1 MLRVS
6 VLGNLGAD
14 PEMRQSQKGTLVATF
29 RVAANQVRMTAEGE
43 RQETTEWFRV
53 RATGR
58 LAESCQRLARG
69 GRVLVVGR
77 LEIARF
83 QSREGEPKVGFDVW
97 ADEVVN
103 LSPRPDPEVDPA
115 SAIEPVEEAAPAAP
129 SPAPRLRS
137 VESHGA
143 RPVRPARRAAPEPAE
158 ELDALP
164 F

>member
-14 PEMRQSQKGTLVATF
+14 PEMKQSQKGTLVATF
-29 RVAANQVRMTAEGE
+29 RVAANQVRTTPDGE

-53 RATGR
+53 RAVGR
-58 LAESCQRLARG
+58 LAESCQRLSRG
-69 GRVLVVGR
+69 ARVLVVGR

-103 LSPRPDPEVDPA
+103 LSPRPEPDAEATP
-115 SAIEPVEEAAPAAP
+115 AIEPVEEAAPVAP
-129 SPAPRLRS
+129 SPTSRLRS
-137 VESHGA
+137 VEGHSA
-143 RPVRPARRAAPEPAE
+143 RPARPGRRPAPVVED
-158 ELDALP
+158 ELEALP